1 MDDFN
6 VSCLYES
13 KNEWGARLVN
23 LLAPCVIEGYRSIF
37 EEAVKL
43 CRESQEMDKYLIT
56 FQNLIQ
62 RVPKW
67 NPSIIEA
74 ERNRIVEKSGCSYLE
89 DLVTCVHILQLKI
102 LTSIRVSQ
110 KQKKID
116 INIPKLDDFIHK
128 VYIFTARKLYK
139 YVFLFEVGIP
149 PLQIQKNN
157 REMEMIVN
165 ECILNALRDSI
176 PVDTILKVY
185 MDEEDVV
192 EEVKEEIIPVEKET
206 TANTDL
212 NDVPASADADVDV
225 VSEETPN
232 VEKVDESP
240 SKPLLTFNDID
251 FAKGANNVEEEVV
264 APKTI
269 ERLEEISDIRYAQ
282 RKSELEEDDEDDEE
296 NEKLHIGDT
305 IDSNSL
311 QHDELPDLMNDFD
324 E

>member
-37 EEAVKL
+37 DEAVKL
-43 CRESQEMDKYLIT
+43 CRESQEMDKYLVT

-67 NPSIIEA
+67 NQSIIEA
-74 ERNRIVEKSGCSYLE
+74 ERTRIVEKSGCTYLE

-139 YVFLFEVGIP
+139 YVFLFEIGIP
-149 PLQIQKNN
+149 PLQTQKNN

-192 EEVKEEIIPVEKET
+192 EEVKEEIIKPEPEPLPEQEQPPSST
-206 TANTDL
+206 HSSPL
-212 NDVPASADADVDV
+212 QES
-225 VSEETPN
+225 PN
-232 VEKVDESP
+232 VEKIEETDSKEKP
-240 SKPLLTFNDID
+240 SLTFNDID
-251 FAKGANNVEEEVV
+251 FAKGSDDTEEEVV

-269 ERLEEISDIRYAQ
+269 QRLEEISDIRYAQ
-282 RKSELEEDDEDDEE
+282 RKSELEDEEDEEDE
-296 NEKLHIGDT
+296 NEKLNIGET
-305 IDSNSL
+305 IDSTSI
-311 QHDELPDLMNDFD
+311 QMDELPDLMADFD

>member
-1 MDDFN
+1 
-6 VSCLYES
+6 
-13 KNEWGARLVN
+13 VN
-23 LLAPCVIEGYRSIF
+23 LLSPCIIEGYRSIF
-37 EEAVKL
+37 DEAVKL
-43 CRESQEMDKYLIT
+43 CRESQEMDKYLVT

-67 NPSIIEA
+67 NASIIEA
-74 ERNRIVEKSGCSYLE
+74 EKNRIVEKSGCSYLE

-102 LTSIRVSQ
+102 LTSVRVSQ

-116 INIPKLDDFIHK
+116 VNIPKLDDFIHK

-157 REMEMIVN
+157 RELEMVVN

-192 EEVKEEIIPVEKET
+192 EEVKEEIIPVEVEKENTTTDTTTDSLT
-206 TANTDL
+206 TATDT
-212 NDVPASADADVDV
+212 DTS
-225 VSEETPN
+225 ETPN
-232 VEKVDESP
+232 VEKVETTETVVEEE

-251 FAKGANNVEEEVV
+251 FAKGSNDEVEEIV

-282 RKSELEEDDEDDEE
+282 RKSELEDDEE
-296 NEKLHIGDT
+296 EDNEKLQIGGA
-305 IDSNSL
+305 IDPTSL
-311 QHDELPDLMNDFD
+311 QHDELPDLMLDFD

>member
-43 CRESQEMDKYLIT
+43 CRESQEMDKYLVT

-67 NPSIIEA
+67 NQSIIEA
-74 ERNRIVEKSGCSYLE
+74 ERTRIVEKSGCTYLE

-139 YVFLFEVGIP
+139 YVFLFEIGIP
-149 PLQIQKNN
+149 PLQTQKNN

-192 EEVKEEIIPVEKET
+192 EEVKEEIIKPEQESVPEDSVSQKQEETPVI
-206 TANTDL
+206 
-212 NDVPASADADVDV
+212 
-225 VSEETPN
+225 EETPN
-232 VEKVDESP
+232 VEKIESAPVDPVVDEKP
-240 SKPLLTFNDID
+240 SLTFNDID
-251 FAKGANNVEEEVV
+251 FAKGTDNQEEHIV

-282 RKSELEEDDEDDEE
+282 RKSELEDEEDDEE
-296 NEKLHIGDT
+296 TEKLHIGGA
-305 IDSNSL
+305 IDPTSV
-311 QHDELPDLMNDFD
+311 QIDELPDLMSDFD